1 MVLSTIERR
10 YRLTSTQTGALASM
24 TDIAVVTSVIFISY
38 FGGRGHKPRWL
49 GVALIV
55 EAIGAFV
62 FSLPQFLFG
71 EYEAG
76 SSSDRDTE
84 TCADEIDFSSDCT
97 SANNAAYFFFMMGN
111 ILIGVGAAPLFTI
124 GTSYIDEIVHPKYVS
139 VHLGIFYMMAII
151 GPALGFGLGGL
162 FLSVYVDPSVN
173 THLTPRDPG
182 WVGAWW
188 LCYIVCGVLCLVIA
202 FPFFLYPRL
211 LPNSSEI
218 RELRE
223 REMALRGRM
232 VVRRRRAGD
241 RWSVVRE
248 FPRELKRIAMNP
260 SWLFVTLGLGLASVT
275 ISGFASFGVKYV
287 ENQFGLTTS
296 EASIITGARS
306 EFHCV
311 CVCVCVHVCVRAC
324 VRAFVCVCIRAAEFG
339 GVLLLCYLQTCIS
352 CTMLWEIFQL

>member
-10 YRLTSTQTGALASM
+10 YRFTSTQTGALASM
-24 TDIAVVTSVIFISY
+24 IDVAVVISVIFISY
-38 FGGRGHKPRWL
+38 LGERGHKPRWL

-71 EYEAG
+71 KYEAG
-76 SSSDRDTE
+76 SSGDRDTE
-84 TCADEIDFSSDCT
+84 TCGDGIDFSSDCT
-97 SANNAAYFFFMMGN
+97 SANNAAYFFFMIGN
-111 ILIGVGAAPLFTI
+111 ILIGVGAASLFTI

-139 VHLGIFYMMAII
+139 IHLGIFYMMAIV
-151 GPALGFGLGGL
+151 GPALGFGMGGL
-162 FLSVYVDPSVN
+162 FLSVYVDPSVE

-188 LCYIVCGVLCLVIA
+188 LCYIVCGLLCLLIA

-218 RELRE
+218 RKLRE
-223 REMALRGRM
+223 KEMALRGRT
-232 VVRRRRAGD
+232 VKRRRREGD
-241 RWSVVRE
+241 RWSVLRE
-248 FPRELKRIAMNP
+248 FPHELKKIALNP

-287 ENQFGLTTS
+287 EIQFGLTTS

-306 EFHCV
+306 ELTVSAFSLSCELARTVYICLVHSWSVSCV
-311 CVCVCVHVCVRAC
+311 
-324 VRAFVCVCIRAAEFG
+324 F
-339 GVLLLCYLQTCIS
+339 LYS
-352 CTMLWEIFQL
+352 CAVS